1 MDPGSILGLLGSAGA
16 ITACIVGTLKDLTD
30 LRAKFAVA
38 DTNIKLLKSELT
50 AIKSALDRIHDWAKY
65 NLEED
70 QTQAPKLGE
79 GLGAILEGCRVAMEV
94 LAEDVADLLNPNTL
108 EQGQSHLRLGFRDK
122 TRLIWHEG
130 ALRDHQE
137 RLSRQTGALHLLLT
151 AIQCTNISEQTRL
164 LRAPENRQK
173 IQDVVDD
180 TSTIRAA
187 RSQRASIASPSIKS
201 GTSAIPS
208 RAFPFDEEL
217 LMTDAYQHATQHRRS
232 KSDSRRDPIPRRPD
246 LNIQIQDHLPIDE
259 GYDTM
264 SKTTSDSTPSASHLS
279 PTWSRGSTSR
289 PLRPYE
295 TNPMRASDPGN
306 VYKIQTT
313 NLSGRFDSSSRPP
326 YSPLQSPTVKT
337 VDRKKSFWHSLR
349 RKSDSAIDEH
359 TRQQDIKSP
368 IPGSQRGKKG
378 FENKFHTSVDLSTP
392 ASKKCPPIVRAA
404 QTGSIDDIESLL
416 EAHADIEEC
425 YWPIGRNAMAVA
437 AHCGNEEVVELLLR
451 YGAKMSRKDSLH
463 YTPLHLAASRGHV
476 GVLQLLVSEDVPLEE
491 KGPNDKTAL
500 RLSCDSG
507 HLEAAEFLLAHGAKV
522 NARDKS
528 NLTSLHAAAQR
539 GDLHT
544 VALLIKY
551 GAHVQAKDA
560 KFMDALHYACDGGFN
575 SVVELLLSKKIDI
588 ETPGNEGK
596 TPLMTAASAGHAH
609 TVGFLLKRKASL
621 KSKGLGDMTALHW
634 AAFNGHV
641 EVVDLLAQKKAQI
654 NAVNV
659 DGRTPLHLAVMAEHF
674 AVVELLLRKNA
685 ALEAQCKDSFRPL
698 HYACGFDNTDIALL
712 LLRSG
717 ADVEASA
724 SAQNRPLHLAIT
736 HGNISNVTMLLEH
749 GANIDAR
756 NAHGDRALLLA
767 SSHGHTEIVK
777 VLLDRGAPLRSKF
790 AVGPSHEDS
799 PLCIA
804 AKNGHSD
811 VVDLLIGR
819 GASVREKD
827 EHAWQPLRYGAYY
840 GHPEVV
846 ERLLAAGA
854 SISGIQTWG
863 FNLTAD
869 RIGFAQNVNIPEDR
883 KEHVMILLQNA
894 EERERLIQESE
905 LARPPRRPVDDGGF
919 PELDQAT
926 QPTHVELRS
935 STTRAGPGKL
945 SRRFSYEAPSQS
957 RSESQ
962 YSDSDQPQEPSYSVS
977 PLPPGQPE
985 LDGRRNR
992 SEPDAVSP
1000 LPHHMRAQSEVQIP
1014 ASASSANMDTP
1025 PARTNSEHISS
1036 RYRDVTRRWRE
1047 AVADRPNRSATVA
1060 SNVYNLRRSEVS
1072 QPSAFS
1078 PGPSAMSYQTVSDM
1092 DRPSPGPAYQS
1103 VGTSFN
1109 TSSMPW
1115 SPDSI
1120 TQPPVESVA
1129 SPPPPPPPTRTPPPP
1144 PIGAESEVRPWQV
1157 MPVGRVEM
1165 G

>member
-16 ITACIVGTLKDLTD
+16 ITACIVGTLKDLAD

-94 LAEDVADLLNPNTL
+94 LAEDVADLLHSNTL

-122 TRLIWHEG
+122 TRLVWHES
-130 ALRDHQE
+130 ALKDHQE

-164 LRAPENRQK
+164 LRTPENQQK

-187 RSQRASIASPSIKS
+187 RSQRASIISPSIKS
-201 GTSAIPS
+201 GPSTIPS

-217 LMTDAYQHATQHRRS
+217 LRTDAYLNATHHQRS
-232 KSDSRRDPIPRRPD
+232 KSDSRRDTVLRRPE
-246 LNIQIQDHLPIDE
+246 LNIQIQDHLLVDE

-264 SKTTSDSTPSASHLS
+264 SRTTSDSAPSASHLS

-295 TNPMRASDPGN
+295 TNPVRASDSGN
-306 VYKIQTT
+306 VYKIQTA
-313 NLSGRFDSSSRPP
+313 NLTGRFDSSSRLP

-337 VDRKKSFWHSLR
+337 LDRKKSFWHSLR
-349 RKSDSAIDEH
+349 RKSDSAIEEH
-359 TRQQDIKSP
+359 NRQQETKSP

-378 FENKFHTSVDLSTP
+378 FENKFHTSVDLSTS
-392 ASKKCPPIVRAA
+392 AARKCPPIVRAA
-404 QTGSIDDIESLL
+404 QTGSIDEIESLL
-416 EAHADIEEC
+416 EAHADIEES
-425 YWPIGRNAMAVA
+425 YRPIGRNAMAVA
-437 AHCGNEEVVELLLR
+437 AHCGNAEVVELLLR
-451 YGAKMSRKDSLH
+451 YGARISQQDNLH

-491 KGPNDKTAL
+491 KGPHDKSAL
-500 RLSCDSG
+500 RLSCDGG
-507 HLEAAEFLLAHGAKV
+507 HLEAAELLLVHGAKV

-539 GDLHT
+539 GDFHT
-544 VALLIKY
+544 VALLINY
-551 GAHVQAKDA
+551 GAHVSAKDA
-560 KFMDALHYACDGGFN
+560 KFMDALHYACDGGFDN
-575 SVVELLLSKKIDI
+575 VVELLLSKKVDI

-609 TVGFLLKRKASL
+609 TVDFLLKRKASL
-621 KSKGLGDMTALHW
+621 KSKGSGDMTALHW

-685 ALEAQCKDSFRPL
+685 ALEARCKDSFRPL
-698 HYACGFDNTDIALL
+698 HYACGFDNTDIVLL

-717 ADVEASA
+717 ADVEATA

-736 HGNISNVTMLLEH
+736 KGNISNVTMLLEH
-749 GANIDAR
+749 GAMIDAR
-756 NAHGDRALLLA
+756 NADGDRALLLA

-777 VLLDRGAPLRSKF
+777 VLLDRGASLRSKF
-790 AVGPSHEDS
+790 AAGPSHEDS

-811 VVDLLIGR
+811 VVDLLIGY

-854 SISGIQTWG
+854 SIPGIQTWG

-869 RIGFAQNVNIPEDR
+869 RIGFAQNVTIPEDR
-883 KEHVMILLQNA
+883 KEHVMALLRNA
-894 EERERLIQESE
+894 EETERLVQESE
-905 LARPPRRPVDDGGF
+905 VARPPRGHMDNGGVT
-919 PELDQAT
+919 ELEQAT
-926 QPTHVELRS
+926 QPRHVELRS
-935 STTRAGPGKL
+935 STTRAGPAKL
-945 SRRFSYEAPSQS
+945 SRRFSYEEPSQPQ
-957 RSESQ
+957 SESQ
-962 YSDSDQPQEPSYSVS
+962 YSSGDPPQPPSNSVS
-977 PLPPGQPE
+977 PMPLGEPG
-985 LDGRRNR
+985 LASRRNR
-992 SEPDAVSP
+992 SEADAGP
-1000 LPHHMRAQSEVQIP
+1000 PMPHYMRARSAVQPP
-1014 ASASSANMDTP
+1014 ASASSANMDTT
-1025 PARTNSEHISS
+1025 PARTKSEHMSS
-1036 RYRDVTRRWRE
+1036 RYRDVTRRWQE
-1047 AVADRPNRSATVA
+1047 AVTDRPNRSATVA
-1060 SNVYNLRRSEVS
+1060 SNVYNLRKSGVS
-1072 QPSAFS
+1072 QPSVFS
-1078 PGPSAMSYQTVSDM
+1078 PGPSAMSYQTVSAM
-1092 DRPSPGPAYQS
+1092 DGPGPAYRS
-1103 VGTSFN
+1103 SDSSY

-1115 SPDSI
+1115 SADSI
-1120 TQPPVESVA
+1120 TQPRAENVA
-1129 SPPPPPPPTRTPPPP
+1129 SPPPPTRPPPP
-1144 PIGAESEVRPWQV
+1144 PPAGTDNIVHPWQV
-1157 MPVGRVEM
+1157 TPAGRVEM